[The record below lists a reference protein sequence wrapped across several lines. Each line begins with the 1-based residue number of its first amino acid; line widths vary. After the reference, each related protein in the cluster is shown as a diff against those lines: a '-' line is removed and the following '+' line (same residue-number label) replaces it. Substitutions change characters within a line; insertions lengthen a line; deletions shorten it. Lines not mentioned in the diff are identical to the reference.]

1 MNKSLISVALI
12 GVALVSFAAGVLAPK
27 FFSDAEPSSASAE
40 GSNGNSE
47 EREPLYWVAPMD
59 ASYKR
64 DQPGKSPMGMDLV
77 PVYAEDQASVPGDVR
92 IQPAVQQNLGLTL
105 GEATLGE
112 FSVPVETVAYVEVN
126 QDTVQHF
133 HVRATGWISELSVAA
148 EGDPVKAGQKLFEFY
163 SPEIINIQREYLQG
177 LESGRSAQANSS
189 LSQLRAKGVSE
200 REIER
205 LKETRQVREKL
216 HYYANRDG
224 FVVNL
229 GVREGN
235 FVDLPQNLMS
245 IGSLEDIWVI
255 AEVFEQQASLIT
267 QGQPVTLT
275 SDAFPGREWRA
286 QVDYIYPVLNA
297 DNRTLRLRLKLPNQ
311 DMALQPQ
318 MYLRA
323 RVDTRQRDQILTVPR
338 SAVIYTGAGARV
350 VRQIEPE
357 VFRSVKVETGL
368 SNGARIEILAGLEPG
383 DRVVTNAQFL
393 IDSESSIDAELDRIE
408 TRADEGGGDESQ
420 PAEGRQPQWVDSVVK
435 SIDAEDGNLNVY
447 HDPVPA
453 WDWPAMA
460 MGFSA
465 GKELNLEQLPIE
477 QPVELLLAPATGGGF
492 EVRAWRPTDDEP
504 DHSDMGHSEMDHSE
518 VDHSDHNG
526 GQP

>member
-1 MNKSLISVALI
+1 MNKSLLSAALV

-27 FFSDAEPSSASAE
+27 LLPDAEPASASTE
-40 GSNGNSE
+40 GDGNKA

-59 ASYKR
+59 ASFRR
-64 DQPGKSPMGMDLV
+64 DQPGQSPMGMDLV
-77 PVYAEDQASVPGDVR
+77 PVYAEDKSSTPGDVR

-148 EGDPVKAGQKLFEFY
+148 EGDPVEAGQKLFEFY

-177 LESGRSAQANSS
+177 LAANRPAQARSS
-189 LSQLRAKGVSE
+189 LSQLRAKGVSD

-216 HYYANRDG
+216 HYYASRDG

-235 FVDLPQNLMS
+235 FVDLAQNIMS

-267 QGQPVTLT
+267 KGQPVTLT
-275 SDAFPGREWRA
+275 SDTFPGREWRT
-286 QVDYIYPVLNA
+286 QVDHIYPLL
-297 DNRTLRLRLKLPNQ
+297 DTRNRTLRLRMVLPNQ
-311 DMALQPQ
+311 NQVLQPN

-323 RVDTRQRDQILTVPR
+323 RVDTRQREQVLSIPR
-338 SAVIYTGAGARV
+338 SAVIHTGAGARV
-350 VRQIEPE
+350 VRQIEPQ
-357 VFRSVKVETGL
+357 VFRSVRVEVGL
-368 SNGARIEILAGLEPG
+368 STGERTEILAGLELG
-383 DRVVTNAQFL
+383 DKVVTNAQFL

-408 TRADEGGGDESQ
+408 TSSDTDASETNQ
-420 PAEGRQPQWVDSVVK
+420 PAQEKQPQWVDSVVK
-435 SIDAEDGNLNVY
+435 NFDADTGSLNVQ
-447 HDPVPA
+447 HGPVPA
-453 WDWPAMA
+453 WDWPGMT
-460 MGFSA
+460 MSFSA
-465 GKELNLEQLPIE
+465 GEDLEPEQLPTE
-477 QPVELLLAPATGGGF
+477 QSVELLMAPAPDGGY
-492 EVRAWRPTDDEP
+492 EVRAWRP
-504 DHSDMGHSEMDHSE
+504 SETTAD
-518 VDHSDHNG
+518 G
-526 GQP
+526 GQL